1 MYVFATPHAEF
12 FSPQHK
18 TRADVLFTRH
28 ITVRY
33 PTKSCSMCGL
43 TYLGIGGTIP
53 SDGTDVSMETLI
65 YPPAAHES
73 TAHTSKPELPSD
85 ATALVQ
91 HVLEEALAS
100 SPFCHTQQCQNLLR
114 YVVKHS
120 LAGEEHLLRERV
132 IGAEV
137 FGRRPD
143 YDTGEDPVVRIR
155 AAEVRKR
162 LAQFYQS
169 SSKSLTPPEVHIE
182 IPPGSYRASFLW
194 REDLQAVP
202 EMPYGRAAS
211 ATGSSL
217 LASPIEPAKPEV
229 ALAAVEPVPLHAAV
243 DPEHGPILSRR
254 KVHAMVLWSVVAVT
268 VLLCSLAGYW
278 LGGTTQKREFRAFW
292 QPWSSSSKPVIIAV
306 GSNAVYRLS
315 DQLTDRYAREH
326 NLETQGMEFFVP
338 TGPDS
343 SITGADIQ
351 PAVNSFVAL
360 GDVAAVSTIV
370 AALTSQQQPF
380 QERFPDDI
388 SFAELRNNPT
398 VLVGGFNN
406 PMTIELTKDLP
417 FVLRARNEI
426 DDTGSPGQRWM
437 LHAPPDSHN
446 TEDYAIITRLAQ
458 RNGDAPILSVAGMGQ
473 YGTLAASGFITN
485 PSSVAQLVHRL
496 PKGWADHNLQAVLH
510 VRVVDFKPAS
520 AEIVAVRTW

>member
-1 MYVFATPHAEF
+1 
-12 FSPQHK
+12 
-18 TRADVLFTRH
+18 
-28 ITVRY
+28 
-33 PTKSCSMCGL
+33 
-43 TYLGIGGTIP
+43 
-53 SDGTDVSMETLI
+53 METLI
-65 YPPAAHES
+65 SPPLAQESPAHS
-73 TAHTSKPELPSD
+73 SKPELASD
-85 ATALVQ
+85 AAAVVR
-91 HVLEEALAS
+91 HFLEEVLAS

-114 YVVKHS
+114 YIVKHS

-143 YDTGEDPVVRIR
+143 YDPGEDPVVRIR

-182 IPPGSYRASFLW
+182 IPSGSYRALFLW
-194 REDLQAVP
+194 RENPQAIP
-202 EMPYGRAAS
+202 ETPYSDAALTNSSSHVAS
-211 ATGSSL
+211 A
-217 LASPIEPAKPEV
+217 IEPATPEV
-229 ALAAVEPVPLHAAV
+229 VLAAVELVPQQPAIE
-243 DPEHGPILSRR
+243 PRYKPNLSRR
-254 KVHAMVLWSVVAVT
+254 SVPAIVLWSVAAA
-268 VLLCSLAGYW
+268 LLCTFAAYW
-278 LGGTTQKREFRAFW
+278 LGSTTKREFHAFW

-338 TGPDS
+338 TGPGS
-343 SITGADIQ
+343 GITGADIQ

-370 AALTSQQQPF
+370 ATLTSQQQLF

-437 LHAPPDSHN
+437 LHAPPDSHD

-520 AEIVAVRTW
+520 TEIIAVRTW